1 MLIEAADP
9 TWQALLDLP
18 VQLVSQLFCTCPTE
32 ADRKV
37 GTVPVVLEH
46 GGAVFCLAAL
56 HFHAT
61 DDSEGWAA
69 ADAATELDSSCE

>member
-1 MLIEAADP
+1 V
-9 TWQALLDLP
+9 ALLDLP
-18 VQLVSQLFCTCPTE
+18 VQLVLCVSAE

-46 GGAVFCLAAL
+46 GGAVFCLAAP

-61 DDSEGWAA
+61 DDSEGW
-69 ADAATELDSSCE
+69 DAATELDSSCQ